1 MQVISELETEDS
13 GEYTCRIMIRST
25 DEINVTHT
33 LSVGQART
41 QVLTDPKD
49 GKINSTEGDSVQMS
63 CQVEED
69 QQVDFVWTREG
80 VRSA

>member
-1 MQVISELETEDS
+1 MISELESEDS

-33 LSVGQART
+33 LTVGQART
-41 QVLTDPKD
+41 QVITDPPN
-49 GKINSTEGDSVQMS
+49 GKINSTEGDSVQMA
-63 CQVEED
+63 CRVEGD

-80 VRSA
+80 VR